1 MLLIAGRFAL
11 TLQSWTWYPINEEVV
26 AVQNIS
32 TENQKTRELF
42 ATLKLLSPGTYLRE
56 GIDYIIQAKT
66 GGLIVIGDAP
76 EILDLTEG
84 GFRINCPYTP
94 TRLYE
99 LSKMDGAII
108 LSEDIKRIVRANV
121 TLRISPS
128 IPSSETGLRHRSADK
143 FARETEHIVLAV
155 SQSRNTLTLY
165 LKNQHYIFRERT
177 TLLSGAN
184 QTMLALTQHLR
195 ALQNA
200 VTILNWAELNGNV
213 SLVDVV
219 TAIQLCERVRRAEQE
234 LHRYRIELGTQA
246 QSLQHIPELTT
257 EIESGFLIT
266 KDYFHESLHDES
278 EAFEKIL
285 ELDADSLASQSNISE
300 ALGYPSDIGNTFD
313 NLKPRG
319 YRMLSQVPCMPF
331 DTIENIVHR
340 FKTLDG
346 IYTAAVGELQAVD
359 GVGKAKAST
368 IKDTLA
374 QMKTTTT
381 QPHVL
386 DLSVLNTEKR
396 NLPVED
402 CVFGD

>member
-1 MLLIAGRFAL
+1 M
-11 TLQSWTWYPINEEVV
+11 
-26 AVQNIS
+26 QNIS
-32 TENQKTRELF
+32 MENQKTRDLF

-66 GGLIVIGDAP
+66 GGLIVIGDTP

-99 LSKMDGAII
+99 LSKMDGAIV

-121 TLRISPS
+121 TLRTSPS

-200 VTILNWAELNGNV
+200 VTVLNWAELSGNV

-219 TAIQLCERVRRAEQE
+219 TAIQLCERVRRTERE
-234 LHRYRIELGTQA
+234 LNRYRIELGTQA

-257 EIESGFLIT
+257 EIESGLLIT
-266 KDYFHESLHDES
+266 KDYYHESLHDES

-285 ELDADSLASQSNISE
+285 ELDANGLASQSNISE
-300 ALGYPSDIGNTFD
+300 ALGYPNDIADTFD
-313 NLKPRG
+313 GLKPRG
-319 YRMLSQVPCMPF
+319 YRMLSQVPCVPF
-331 DTIENIVHR
+331 STIENIVDR

-346 IYTAAVGELQAVD
+346 IYTAAVSELQAVD
-359 GVGKAKAST
+359 GVGKARASA

>member
-1 MLLIAGRFAL
+1 M
-11 TLQSWTWYPINEEVV
+11 
-26 AVQNIS
+26 QNIS
-32 TENQKTRELF
+32 MKNQKTRELF

-56 GIDYIIQAKT
+56 GIDYIIQGKT
-66 GGLIVIGDAP
+66 GGLIVIGDTP
-76 EILDLTEG
+76 EILDLAEG

-121 TLRISPS
+121 TLRTSPS
-128 IPSSETGLRHRSADK
+128 ISSSETGLRHRSADK
-143 FARETEHIVLAV
+143 FAKETEHIVLAV
-155 SQSRNTLTLY
+155 SRSRNTLTLY
-165 LKNQHYIFRERT
+165 LKNQQYIFRERP

-184 QTMLALTQHLR
+184 QTMLALTQHLK
-195 ALQNA
+195 ALQST
-200 VTILNWAELNGNV
+200 VMVLNWAELNGNV
-213 SLVDVV
+213 TLADVV

-246 QSLQHIPELTT
+246 QSLQHIPELTA
-257 EIESGFLIT
+257 EIESGLLIT
-266 KDYFHESLHDES
+266 KDYYHENLRDES

-285 ELDADSLASQSNISE
+285 ELDANSLASQHNISE
-300 ALGYPSDIGNTFD
+300 ALGYPSDVEGTFD
-313 NLKPRG
+313 DLKPRG
-319 YRMLSQVPCMPF
+319 YRMLSQVPCIPF

-346 IYTAAVGELQAVD
+346 ICSAAVGELQAVD
-359 GVGKAKAST
+359 GVGKAKASA

-396 NLPVED
+396 NLPLED